1 MLPVVLGVVAV
12 SLAVTGSLMYCL
24 PRVIPVKLTLQ
35 VGRSK

>member
-1 MLPVVLGVVAV
+1 MVVGAVAV
-12 SLAVTGSLMYCL
+12 SLAVTASIMYCL